1 MTDAHFGYIAASYAI
16 AFAVIA
22 GLILW
27 TALDQRA
34 QRRALAE
41 LEARSGRQ
49 RPASGPRS

>member
-1 MTDAHFGYIAASYAI
+1 MTDPHFGYIAASYAI
-16 AFAVIA
+16 AFVVIA

-41 LEARSGRQ
+41 LEARSGR
-49 RPASGPRS
+49 RRAADGPRP

>member
-1 MTDAHFGYIAASYAI
+1 MTDPHFGYIAASYGI

-41 LEARSGRQ
+41 LEARSGR
-49 RPASGPRS
+49 RRSADGPRP